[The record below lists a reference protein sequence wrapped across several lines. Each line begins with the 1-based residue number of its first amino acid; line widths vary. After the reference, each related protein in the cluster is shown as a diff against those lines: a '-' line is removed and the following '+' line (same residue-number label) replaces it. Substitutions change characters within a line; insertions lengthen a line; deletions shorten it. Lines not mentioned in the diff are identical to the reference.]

1 MLILTRRIGETILVG
16 DNITIKVLAMNGGQT
31 KIGIEAPRAIPVL
44 RSELAGQPKP
54 GPNPPVA

>member
-54 GPNPPVA
+54 G